1 MGRSGRLSILKN
13 WLWSVKA
20 QWYDIMV
27 LSFDVYELIVLVACL
42 VNMLRSLFKLKS
54 IFEDTNMLVGIIDN
68 VFHRDKR
75 NQSIVS
81 KA

>member
-1 MGRSGRLSILKN
+1 MG
-13 WLWSVKA
+13 SVKA